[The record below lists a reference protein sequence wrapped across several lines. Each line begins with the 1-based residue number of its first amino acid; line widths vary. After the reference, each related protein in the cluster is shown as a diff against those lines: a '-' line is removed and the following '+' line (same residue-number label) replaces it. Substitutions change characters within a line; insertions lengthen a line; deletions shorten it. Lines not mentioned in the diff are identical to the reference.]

1 MKIKQ
6 RKFGPIP
13 INRDYL
19 QMFRLPNW
27 YHKLWLWL
35 LPTYLDRDHGTLYKL
50 TKNYYWDMGKDL
62 DYRKSKGIK
71 DKDYYECEY
80 TEKS

>member
-50 TKNYYWDMGKDL
+50 TKNYY
-62 DYRKSKGIK
+62 
-71 DKDYYECEY
+71 
-80 TEKS
+80 